1 MRSDAIAA
9 RREQVAALLMA
20 RRSQR
25 EIATALNT
33 PLTTIHRDIE
43 ALRIEWRNDRM
54 VAADQVISEELQR
67 LAFAERAIMPAVS
80 RADLMA
86 IDRLLRIMERRA
98 KLLGLDAPKRYE
110 ITDSIRRMAEEAGL
124 DADEMVREAEQIMRS
139 FS

>member
-25 EIATALNT
+25 EIAKSLNT

-43 ALRIEWRNDRM
+43 ALRMEWRADRM

-67 LAFAERAIMPAVS
+67 LAFAEKAIMPAVS
-80 RADLMA
+80 RGDLMA
-86 IDRLLRIMERRA
+86 IDRLLRVMERRA

-110 ITDSIRRMAEEAGL
+110 ITDSIRRLAEESGL
-124 DADEMVREAEQIMRS
+124 DPDEMVREAEQIMRS